1 MKDSSLKSVEMES
14 IKHDLASGAPVV
26 RELAGG
32 GRLNIERPQPF
43 LCLYRRPSTMDDVG
57 TEDLLTTQASYLVI
71 PEDEP
76 GLEELRGLL
85 STILGSLSAS
95 FGSVLLLEIWSGGAG
110 EPDAET
116 GLLPAR
122 LMLHAANRN
131 APVKTLEIFDRS
143 LVSSDWPEGCRPE
156 IDIVYEERTG
166 SAEMP
171 RALTRVQADEIGVIP
186 VGLEISPF
194 YRSPISGKLLPQILL
209 EVRKILGVSMKRAF
223 NTFIDT
229 HANYTPGHYHELGP
243 RQLEDID
250 LEVDKA
256 LARIDDD
263 VDLILNVTP
272 VNTAQ
277 AWNRFRRTKFTEA
290 PEFHYRALPLDPAKM
305 KRKLFAIPVDSVEDP
320 ALHHIFATKR
330 EELDRQISMLM
341 DRTTG
346 NFLLESQQVYGC
358 PDEQLVATARRIL
371 EAVPPHTRD
380 DRVSDVAD
388 AKAFARHAQSEIDYY
403 KTLDPS
409 LSSGVDIRSDIP
421 GLMVSHGRL
430 IVGEGAKVAQHRIEA
445 TLQHEI
451 GTHLLTY
458 HNGGCQPLKLLQV
471 GLAGYEELQEGMA
484 VLSEFMVGGLSRPRF
499 RQLASRVEAVDQLVQ
514 GAEFSEVFRSLHD
527 EYGFSQRVA
536 YNTTM
541 RVFRGGGFTKDA
553 VYLRGLIS
561 VLDYLEQGGTLE
573 TLFIGKIALQHI
585 EIARELVWR
594 QILEPPRLLP
604 KYLDAGQ
611 AKARMQE
618 IECSNSSAIEFVLE
632 SLS

>member
-1 MKDSSLKSVEMES
+1 M
-14 IKHDLASGAPVV
+14 
-26 RELAGG
+26 
-32 GRLNIERPQPF
+32 
-43 LCLYRRPSTMDDVG
+43 
-57 TEDLLTTQASYLVI
+57 
-71 PEDEP
+71 
-76 GLEELRGLL
+76 
-85 STILGSLSAS
+85 
-95 FGSVLLLEIWSGGAG
+95 
-110 EPDAET
+110 
-116 GLLPAR
+116 
-122 LMLHAANRN
+122 
-131 APVKTLEIFDRS
+131 
-143 LVSSDWPEGCRPE
+143 SSDWPEGCRPE
-156 IDIVYEERTG
+156 IDIVYGERTG

-194 YRSPISGKLLPQILL
+194 YRSPVSGKLLPQILL

-223 NTFIDT
+223 NSFIGT

-256 LARIDDD
+256 LARIDDH

-272 VNTAQ
+272 VNAAQ
-277 AWNRFRRTKFTEA
+277 SWNRFRNKKFTEA
-290 PEFHYRALPLDPAKM
+290 PEFHYRALPLDPAKL
-305 KRKLFAIPVDSVEDP
+305 KRELFAIPVDSVEDP

-341 DRTTG
+341 DRTTRS
-346 NFLLESQQVYGC
+346 FLLESQQVYGC
-358 PDEQLVATARRIL
+358 PDQQLVATARRIL
-371 EAVPPHTRD
+371 ETVPPHTHD
-380 DRVSDVAD
+380 DRVSNVAD
-388 AKAFARHAQSEIDYY
+388 AKTFARHAECEIDYY
-403 KTLDPS
+403 KSRDPS
-409 LSSGVDIRSDIP
+409 LVSGVDIRSDIP

-514 GAEFSEVFRSLHD
+514 GAEFSEVFCSLHD

-561 VLDYLEQGGTLE
+561 VLEYLERGGTLE

-594 QILEPPRLLP
+594 QILEAAAPASQIP
-604 KYLDAGQ
+604 
-611 AKARMQE
+611 
-618 IECSNSSAIEFVLE
+618 
-632 SLS
+632 

>member
-1 MKDSSLKSVEMES
+1 MNDRGPEFVDLEA
-14 IKHDLASGAPVV
+14 IKRDLESGAPVV
-26 RELAGG
+26 RQLAGG

-43 LCLYRRPSTMDDVG
+43 LCLYRRPSARQDAG
-57 TEDLLTTQASYLVI
+57 TEELLTTQASYLVI
-71 PEDEP
+71 AEDKP
-76 GLEELRGLL
+76 DIGELRGLL
-85 STILGSLSAS
+85 STILGSLSTR
-95 FGSVLLLEIWSGGAG
+95 FGNTLLLEIWSSEAG

-122 LMLHAANRN
+122 LTLHAASRG
-131 APVKTLEIFDRS
+131 APVKTLEKFDRS

-156 IDIVYEERTG
+156 IDIVYGERTG
-166 SAEMP
+166 PEEMP
-171 RALTRVQADEIGVIP
+171 PVLARGRVAEIGVIP

-194 YRSPISGKLLPQILL
+194 YRSPVSGKLLPQILL

-243 RQLEDID
+243 QQLEDID

-256 LARIDDD
+256 LARIDDH

-272 VNTAQ
+272 VNAEQ

-290 PEFHYRALPLDPAKM
+290 PEFHYRALPLDPAKL
-305 KRKLFAIPVDSVEDP
+305 KRQLFAIPVDSVEDP

-341 DRTTG
+341 DRATV

-358 PDEQLVATARRIL
+358 PDQQLVATARRIL
-371 EAVPPHTRD
+371 ETVPPHTHD
-380 DRVSDVAD
+380 DRISDVAD
-388 AKAFARHAQSEIDYY
+388 AKAFARHAESEIAYY
-403 KTLDPS
+403 KTRDPS

-430 IVGEGAKVAQHRIEA
+430 IVGEGAKVAQHRVEA

-514 GAEFSEVFRSLHD
+514 GAEFPEVFCSLHD
-527 EYGFSQRVA
+527 EYGFSQRLA

-561 VLDYLEQGGTLE
+561 VLDYLEQGGAIE
-573 TLFIGKIALQHI
+573 TLFLGKIALQHI
-585 EIARELVWR
+585 EIARELTWR